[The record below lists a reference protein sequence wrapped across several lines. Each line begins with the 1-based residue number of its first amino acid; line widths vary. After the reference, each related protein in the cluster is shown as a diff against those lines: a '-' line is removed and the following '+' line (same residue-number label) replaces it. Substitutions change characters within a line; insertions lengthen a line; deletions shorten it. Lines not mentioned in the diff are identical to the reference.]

1 VEATNQIGIY
11 QIENLILQRVPF
23 TLLDLTAKGNV
34 IAPFEH
40 LNTYYLNFF
49 KNLILKT
56 TETEYKS
63 AEKFQALAKEAPIVI
78 VCDSG
83 KESMKLVSELE
94 AEGYINVFY
103 VNGGAASLKVP
114 SIN

>member
-1 VEATNQIGIY
+1 MEATNQIGIY

-23 TLLDLTAKGNV
+23 TLLDLTNEANV

-40 LNTYYLNFF
+40 LNAYYLNFF

-56 TETEYKS
+56 TATEYKS
-63 AEKFQALAKEAPIVI
+63 TEKFLSLPKDAPVVI

-83 KESMKLVSELE
+83 EDSKKIASDLES
-94 AEGYINVFY
+94 AGYINAFY
-103 VNGGAASLKVP
+103 VDGGAKTLTALP
-114 SIN
+114 TT

>member
-1 VEATNQIGIY
+1 MEATNQIGIY

-23 TLLDLTAKGNV
+23 TLLDLTNEANV

-40 LNTYYLNFF
+40 LNSYYLNFF

-56 TETEYKS
+56 TAAEYKS
-63 AEKFQALAKEAPIVI
+63 TEKFQSLPKDAPVVI

-83 KESMKLVSELE
+83 KDSLKIATELE
-94 AEGYINVFY
+94 AEGYINSFY
-103 VNGGAASLKVP
+103 VIGGAASLKVP
-114 SIN
+114 AIN

>member
-1 VEATNQIGIY
+1 VQATNQIGIY

-23 TLLDLTAKGNV
+23 TLLDLTNDANL

-40 LNTYYLNFF
+40 LNSYYLNFF

-56 TETEYKS
+56 TTTDYKS
-63 AEKFQALAKEAPIVI
+63 TDKFKSLPKDAPVVI

-83 KESMKLVSELE
+83 EDSKKIASELE
-94 AEGYINVFY
+94 SSGYFNSFY
-103 VNGGAASLKVP
+103 VDGGAKSLK
-114 SIN
+114 S